1 MTPPQATAS
10 RSGSF
15 NIFPT
20 LTLIL
25 LALAPLTGCRRGGDP
40 VPAATEPAAA
50 PVAQVEPGVTP
61 AQLAGLSN
69 QWAAAQAAQADL
81 VRQLQARLDKVEE
94 QRSTQST
101 ALQQLELVRA
111 AEQKSH
117 EAKAGQLQGRITE
130 LEARVTALQSARVL
144 PEIKVPAV
152 DGPTT
157 AELDQ
162 KIRIAERKQELA
174 AEEAA
179 AREAGKPRL
188 TAGPSGFALSS
199 ADTNFVLRLRGLVQL
214 DSRSF
219 FDDNPLLL
227 GNDGFTLRRVRP
239 ILEGTVLRDFSFQFT
254 PDFAGTSPQI
264 FDAWLNYKYRPELQL
279 RAGKFKG
286 PVGFENLQSDAML
299 PFNERSM
306 VSALVP
312 VRAVGVQLGGEAFDA
327 RVSYA
332 AGVFNAG
339 GDSRNPGSSNVGDD
353 VELAARLGIEPFKT
367 GSSSLL
373 RGLGLGVAGSY
384 SLINSNSAALPST
397 TGGTLPGYTTSGL
410 QQFFAY
416 NPAVG
421 SGTVVAD
428 GAHWR
433 LSPQVTYLYGPFGL
447 LGEYA
452 LSHQEVLNTVS
463 RRAAGLDHAAWQ
475 ASAQWVLTGEKAS
488 FTGIVPRQNF
498 NPLTG
503 HWGAW
508 QLVGRFGQL
517 DIDGDTFGAFAN
529 AATSA
534 RRATGWAA
542 GLNWWLSPNVRVL
555 TSFSQTTFDGGGAFD
570 PRDSGTL
577 VPPATVTHQAES
589 VFFTR
594 LQLSF

>member
-1 MTPPQATAS
+1 MTAPQATAS
-10 RSGSF
+10 RSESSVL
-15 NIFPT
+15 FPALIG
-20 LTLIL
+20 LTLL
-25 LALAPLTGCRRGGDP
+25 LALVLTGCRRGGESG
-40 VPAATEPAAA
+40 PAATEPATASLAVAA
-50 PVAQVEPGVTP
+50 PGVTP

-69 QWAAAQAAQADL
+69 QWAGAQAAQADL
-81 VRQLQARLDKVEE
+81 VRQLQARVDKFEE
-94 QRSTQST
+94 QRAAQFT
-101 ALQQLELVRA
+101 AVQQLEQARA
-111 AEQKSH
+111 AEQKAH
-117 EAKAGQLQGRITE
+117 EAHAGQLQGRIVE
-130 LEARVTALQSARVL
+130 LEARVAVLQAGRVL
-144 PEIKVPAV
+144 PEIKAPAV

-157 AELDQ
+157 EELDQ

-179 AREAGKPRL
+179 ARDAAKPRL
-188 TAGPSGFALSS
+188 TAGASGFALSS

-239 ILEGTVLRDFSFQFT
+239 ILEGAVLRDFSFQFT

-279 RAGKFKG
+279 KAGKFKG

-312 VRAVGVQLGGEAFDA
+312 VRTVGVQLGGEAFDA

-353 VELAARLGIEPFKT
+353 VELAARVGFEPFKT
-367 GSSSLL
+367 AASPLW
-373 RGLGLGVAGSY
+373 RGLGFGVAGSY
-384 SLINSNSAALPST
+384 SLISSNAAALPST

-421 SGTVVAD
+421 TVVAD

-433 LSPQVTYLYGPFGL
+433 VSPQVTYLYGPFGV

-463 RRAAGLDHAAWQ
+463 QRTAGLDHGAWQ

-498 NPLTG
+498 NPLAG

-508 QLVGRFGQL
+508 QVVGRFGQL

-555 TSFSQTTFDGGGAFD
+555 TSFSRTTFDGGGAFD
-570 PRDSGTL
+570 ARDNSTR
-577 VPPATVTHQAES
+577 VPPATVTHQAED